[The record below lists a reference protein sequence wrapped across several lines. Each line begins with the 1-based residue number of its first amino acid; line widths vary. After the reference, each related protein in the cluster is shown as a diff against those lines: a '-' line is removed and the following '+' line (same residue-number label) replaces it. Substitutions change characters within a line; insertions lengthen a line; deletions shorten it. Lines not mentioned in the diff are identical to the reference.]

1 MTDETLDKAIELR
14 DAITARGNDL
24 DMVDEKKEWCRL
36 GDKPQ
41 KMIHFDI
48 TLSNDRMLEL
58 LDKMQ
63 ELLRQ
68 DEQMYIQQLR
78 EL

>member
-1 MTDETLDKAIELR
+1 MTDEILEKAIELR
-14 DAITARGNDL
+14 DAIAARQNDL
-24 DMVDEKKEWCRL
+24 EMVDEKKEWCRL

-48 TLSNDRMLEL
+48 TLSNERMLEL

-63 ELLRQ
+63 ELLQQ